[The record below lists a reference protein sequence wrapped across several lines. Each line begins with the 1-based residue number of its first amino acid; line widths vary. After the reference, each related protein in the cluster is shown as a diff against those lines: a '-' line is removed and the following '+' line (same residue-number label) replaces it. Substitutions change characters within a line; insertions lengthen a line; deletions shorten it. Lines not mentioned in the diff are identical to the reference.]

1 MPLYSKT
8 ALVKAVNV
16 NGEEITPTIFS
27 NLELRSN
34 LPNTVAMS
42 CMTEDGILFHLF
54 KPTFS
59 TIGEKVCLLGNTNDR
74 ISHPNIMSIDAKGIG
89 KVPFIADA
97 DTLTGIESLFP
108 TKSIPRTILKGSPW
122 EKNSKVVYLIAVPNV
137 LPFFKDMVIP
147 YGSIS
152 DEFPFLSTNYQ
163 LAIALLSKVHKQFD
177 ECEDSLLQVS
187 AAVLQLVNKEEF
199 IGNFA
204 SNENLEEGLYFA
216 PSMVNMSSSDHKEAI
231 SAITASFPIETTPAA
246 DASSRQQQQQAAQ
259 QQQQHYQAPQQKQDN
274 TSADAQF
281 IVKNLSTVLSSLLP
295 DSSATNNL
303 GKSMMTLANVSYD
316 YDENTKIFS
325 NIQIVPFSN
334 GVQRIYES
342 TKSIRAKMLSSLLTT
357 FFETEPESAVHK
369 SSIFYQKRSMKLF
382 TPQFSTQW
390 LEGNISRDPLTSM
403 TDSSTKVTIHDFFPQ
418 LDQDVIKQM
427 MKNFER
433 VEAQN
438 NLGVH
443 VSKVEA
449 LEVNLNTIGVMSSN
463 EDAWS
468 TVVNIINILICMSKQ
483 VGPKTRIQREMED
496 WLLTVSDPKLATHV
510 KNMGEKMGHMPY
522 IVIHY
527 ASQILSCFSGFMSH
541 MGNLTLISQENPNL
555 EKLDFSKLRTLHDI
569 LRGIKN
575 DLDNCRITG
584 QACSIVPA
592 CVPERLDPEK
602 RKIESILA
610 KRSHQLPGPSSPER
624 RQGPPK
630 KPSKMDEPSQAG
642 GNKGKTKFQKKQETR
657 SRARKKAGL
666 IIPNDPSADPKSF
679 LPQGFDEPPCANFIT
694 RGFECNYQANTGQE
708 CKFKHPIDVNRL
720 GEGKLIKI
728 LDHLLEKRTAKI
740 NQVWLKDYELDP
752 QYASLLADVSST

>member
-8 ALVKAVNV
+8 ALVKAVNMD
-16 NGEEITPTIFS
+16 GEEITPTIFT

-42 CMTEDGILFHLF
+42 CMTEGGTLFHLF

-74 ISHPNIMSIDAKGIG
+74 IGHPNIMSIDAKGIG

-108 TKSIPRTILKGSPW
+108 SKPIPRTILKGSPW
-122 EKNSKVVYLIAVPNV
+122 EKHSKVVYLIAVPNV

-152 DEFPFLSTNYQ
+152 DEFPVLSTKYQ
-163 LAIALLSKVHKQFD
+163 LAIALLSKVHTQFD

-204 SNENLEEGLYFA
+204 SNETLEEGLYFA

-316 YDENTKIFS
+316 YNENTKIFS

-382 TPQFSTQW
+382 TPQFCTQW

-403 TDSSTKVTIHDFFPQ
+403 TDNSTKVTIHDFYPQ
-418 LDQDVIKQM
+418 LDQEVIKQM

-443 VSKVEA
+443 ESKVEA

-510 KNMGEKMGHMPY
+510 KNMGEKMGQMPY

-584 QACSIVPA
+584 QACNVVPA

-602 RKIESILA
+602 KKIESILA
-610 KRSHQLPGPSSPER
+610 KRSYQLPGPSSPER
-624 RQGPPK
+624 RQGHPK

-642 GNKGKTKFQKKQETR
+642 GNKGKTKFQRKQETR
-657 SRARKKAGL
+657 SKARKKAGL

-679 LPQGFDEPPCANFIT
+679 LPQGLAESPCAHFIT
-694 RGFECNYQANTGQE
+694 RGFECNFQANTGQE

-720 GEGKLIKI
+720 GEGNLIKI
-728 LDHLLEKRTAKI
+728 LDYLLEKRTAKI

-752 QYASLLADVSST
+752 KYASLLADVSST